1 MAVLVVA
8 GLEVVVEETLVVM
21 LEAYMVEAVEVTAQL
36 VL

>member
-21 LEAYMVEAVEVTAQL
+21 LEAYMVEVVAVPAQ
-36 VL
+36 